1 MLVQGLIN
9 ANKQILFK
17 WYIVSIPCQVET
29 VVWAFHLDK
38 LDTRCYACTYKR
50 EKRTKNFVLISRTL
64 PQLLVMILGK
74 LLSDT
79 LAGWWLALCSA
90 LSKWDGNSILGE
102 KGHSKRGAENDQ
114 HLPVALDKVYTDQ
127 EKKTPEPIK
136 VLGNLFLAT
145 SYTINLYRSTL
156 STGLIVLCLV
166 TSGTSLQLRLQESK
180 CTNPC
185 RDKNPLS
192 SLKQWFLVF
201 RLKSPG
207 LNWRSFS
214 TGSTIPAPPLALS
227 SCSGFQREE
236 TKSFESYW
244 RTNWWG

>member
-1 MLVQGLIN
+1 MTGSVLSSQQMRRKLYSGG
-9 ANKQILFK
+9 
-17 WYIVSIPCQVET
+17 EG
-29 VVWAFHLDK
+29 AF
-38 LDTRCYACTYKR
+38 
-50 EKRTKNFVLISRTL
+50 
-64 PQLLVMILGK
+64 
-74 LLSDT
+74 
-79 LAGWWLALCSA
+79 
-90 LSKWDGNSILGE
+90 E
-102 KGHSKRGAENDQ
+102 KGAETDR

-166 TSGTSLQLRLQESK
+166 TSDTSLQRRLQESK

-201 RLKSPG
+201 RVKSPG

-244 RTNWWG
+244 WTT